1 MLLRSLTLS
10 VCLLLVAT
18 VFSQTAIQTSF
29 ETAQG
34 YNAGN
39 LHAQQGWSL
48 TTGSATVTTAKFH
61 TGTQAVQMSSSNTAY
76 LLNYV
81 AYSGSVPGITGEV
94 YTDCWINPV
103 SFATKGIA
111 INGFDLYGG
120 SAKRIFV
127 IEFGIDNTIKVYNGS
142 SAVNVGTW
150 TSNQWV
156 RLSVKMDFATEKYK
170 VAINGAVLAAEY
182 SFREAY
188 TPTASGTRQAGVKE
202 FHSLRFNHTNDTQV
216 GTTDAAMDDL
226 YVGTTAIPDVSFGG
240 SSNVRTITV
249 TQPSFGSIALSP
261 GSPYQLGQT
270 VTATLT
276 LPQGYAN
283 NGWTGDLSGTEL
295 VKTFTVN
302 NNMTIGAN
310 TGIDISNPPPKYK
323 ITINAPA
330 NGTITL
336 SPYASDSMYYKE
348 TKVTATITYE
358 ACYQFTGWTADLSGT
373 AASNNFTVQNAMTIG
388 AAITAITTPP
398 VKRLVAT
405 VTEFKNA
412 LNAMNPG
419 DTIAVAN
426 GTYNMSS
433 FTITR
438 SGCLERP
445 ILIIPQN
452 DGQVILNGATALV
465 FRNVKYLT
473 FKGFHFQSSNIGTGI
488 KLENCSKV
496 RITGNRFAITETTS
510 CTWVYIGD
518 TFASPE
524 PLKSGYN
531 RVDHNVF
538 DGKTQAG
545 NFIRMDGNIDQQS
558 RYDTIDHNWFKN
570 NGPRADNEK
579 ESIRIGVSTLSKSS
593 GFTVVEYNLFE
604 DCDGDPEIVS
614 VKSCD
619 NIIRY
624 NTFRRCLGTLC
635 LRQGSRS
642 VVEGNYF
649 FGEGKTGTFNNGTIG
664 AGGIRVYGKDHTI
677 INNYFHG
684 TTGSRWDAAI
694 TITNGDVNNNST
706 SLSSHYLPEN
716 LVVAFNT
723 LVHNTSNIEI
733 GFNNGGS
740 YPLAPINCLI
750 ANNIVVDSVNPII
763 KSYNATSL
771 AGVSF
776 SNNIMYPTNTSS
788 IGISTNASQ
797 VMVVDPLLMQP
808 ACSAPLNCGQMMAYK
823 VWRLSAGSPAIDAAT
838 GNYPAVTMDYE
849 KQLRSGAKD
858 IGADEY
864 SNTNP
869 VLVGFGALDASHVGP
884 DGVDYSYS
892 YSPSATLP
900 ARLLSFTAVRTGK
913 TSTLQWQVSE
923 EINVD
928 RYEVEWSSNGT
939 NYAGIGN
946 VTASAGSASVFTY
959 SFNHT
964 NPVKGNN
971 YYRIKIIDRD
981 GRLAYTPVRK
991 VSFANAV
998 SLLVFPNPAKQS
1010 VTVAVSS
1017 GSTGVISIKLVNMVG
1032 ATIKT
1037 ITTNSQGNTI
1047 ISLEGLSAGV
1057 YQLQARENGKMVA
1070 GEALVVSH

>member
-1 MLLRSLTLS
+1 MLLRTLILSLC
-10 VCLLLVAT
+10 VLVMHT

-29 ETAQG
+29 ESAQG
-34 YNAGN
+34 YNTGN
-39 LHAQQGWSL
+39 LGGQQGWSI
-48 TTGSATVTTAKFH
+48 TNGTATVTTAKFH

-127 IEFGIDNTIKVYNGS
+127 IEFGIDNSIKVYNGS

-156 RLSVKMDFATEKYK
+156 RISVKMDFATEKYK
-170 VAINGAVLAAEY
+170 VAINGAALATDY
-182 SFREAY
+182 NFRETY
-188 TPTASGTRQAGVKE
+188 TPTASGTRQAGIKE

-216 GTTDAAMDDL
+216 GTTDAALDDL
-226 YVGTTAIPDVSFGG
+226 YTGTTAIPDVSFGG

-249 TQPSFGSIALSP
+249 TQPEYGSIALNP
-261 GSPYQLGQT
+261 GSPYQVGQS

-276 LPQGYAN
+276 LPQGYMN

-302 NNMTIGAN
+302 NNMAIGAA
-310 TGIDISNPPPKYK
+310 TGVDPGNPPQKYK
-323 ITINAPA
+323 ITISAPL
-330 NGTITL
+330 NGSITL
-336 SPYASDSMYYKE
+336 SPYTSDSMYYKE
-348 TKVTATITYE
+348 TKVTATISYE
-358 ACYQFTGWTADLSGT
+358 ACYQFSGWTGSLSGT
-373 AASNNFTVQNAMTIG
+373 AVANNFTVQNAMTIG
-388 AAITAITTPP
+388 ATITPITTAP
-398 VKRLVAT
+398 VRRNVST

-426 GTYNMSS
+426 GIYNMSS

-438 SGCLERP
+438 SGCAERP
-445 ILIIPQN
+445 ILIMPQN

-465 FRNVKYLT
+465 FRNVKYIT
-473 FKGFHFQSSNIGTGI
+473 FKGFLFQSSNIGTGI

-496 RITGNRFAITETTS
+496 RITGNRFNITESNS

-518 TFASPE
+518 TFGSIE

-531 RVDHNVF
+531 RIDHNVF

-545 NFIRMDGNIDQQS
+545 NYIRIDGNIDQQT

-593 GFTVVEYNLFE
+593 GFTIVEYNLFE

-642 VVEGNYF
+642 VAEGNYF
-649 FGEGKTGTFNNGTIG
+649 FGEGKTAIFNGNTIG
-664 AGGIRVYGKDHTI
+664 CGGVRVYGKDHSI

-684 TTGSRWDAAI
+684 LTGARWDAAI

-716 LVVAFNT
+716 LLVAFNT

-740 YPLAPINCLI
+740 YPLAPINCLL
-750 ANNIVVDSVNPII
+750 ANNIVVDSTNPIVR
-763 KSYNATSL
+763 SYSTASL
-771 AGVSF
+771 AGVGF
-776 SNNIMYPTNTSS
+776 SNNMMWPTQTSS
-788 IGISTNASQ
+788 VGITATASQ
-797 VMVVDPLLMQP
+797 VTVADPLLQQP
-808 ACSAPLNCGQMMAYK
+808 VCSSPLNCGQLMAYK
-823 VWRLSAGSPAIDAAT
+823 VWRLSPGSPAIDVAT
-838 GNYPAVTMDYE
+838 GNYPLVTMDYE
-849 KQLRSGAKD
+849 RQLRTGAKD

-864 SNTNP
+864 SSATP
-869 VLVGFGALDASHVGP
+869 VQVGFGALDAIHVGP
-884 DGVDYSYS
+884 GAIDYTYS
-892 YSPSATLP
+892 YSPAATLP
-900 ARLLSFTAVRTGK
+900 AQLISFAADKSGK
-913 TSTLQWQVSE
+913 TVKLQWRVSE
-923 EINVD
+923 EVNVEK
-928 RYEVEWSSNGT
+928 YNVEWSSNGIDYST
-939 NYAGIGN
+939 VGN
-946 VTASAGSASVFTY
+946 VTAIGSALAYTY
-959 SFNHT
+959 SFIHAT
-964 NPVKGNN
+964 PVKGQNH
-971 YYRIKIIDRD
+971 YRIKIVDRD
-981 GRLAYTPVRK
+981 GRFAYTPVRK
-991 VSFANAV
+991 ISIADVA
-998 SLLVFPNPAKQS
+998 SLVVYPNPARQS
-1010 VTVAVSS
+1010 AAINILSGNNGVT
-1017 GSTGVISIKLVNMVG
+1017 TIKLVNMLGV
-1032 ATIKT
+1032 AIKT
-1037 ITTNSQGNTI
+1037 INLTNQPNVTVSLNGLGAGIYQVQAWEGNKLMDVK
-1047 ISLEGLSAGV
+1047 SL
-1057 YQLQARENGKMVA
+1057 MV
-1070 GEALVVSH
+1070 H